1 MQQVL
6 AQQSY
11 KQVLNNCVS
20 TLDPKLTL
28 GGLKDRECRFYDS
41 KMRPLLMVYENPDTS
56 ASPGD
61 IRVIFKNGD
70 VCGIEEY
77 LIGDYA
83 LIQFK
88 VHLHP
93 EVEHE
98 SDLSPDLELEV
109 VE

>member
-70 VCGIEEY
+70 GLWY
-77 LIGDYA
+77 
-83 LIQFK
+83 
-88 VHLHP
+88 
-93 EVEHE
+93 
-98 SDLSPDLELEV
+98 
-109 VE
+109 